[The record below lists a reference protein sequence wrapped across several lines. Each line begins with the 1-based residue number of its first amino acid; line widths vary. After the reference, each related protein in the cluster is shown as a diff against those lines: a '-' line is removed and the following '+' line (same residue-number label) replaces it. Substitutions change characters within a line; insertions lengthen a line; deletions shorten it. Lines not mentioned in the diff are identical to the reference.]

1 MDRYSSL
8 FPSFQLIAS
17 DISKSIKELTQN
29 KFWKKPLKWI
39 SCEMGNSE
47 FETHDLRKVQSK
59 DLH

>member
-17 DISKSIKELTQN
+17 EISKSIKQLTQN
-29 KFWKKPLKWI
+29 KVWKKPLKWI
-39 SCEMGNSE
+39 CCEMGNSE
-47 FETHDLRKVQSK
+47 FEMHDLRKVQTK